1 MTDELAGVVE
11 RFLGHKKALG
21 RKYHSEQ
28 QELRLLVRFAIQR
41 GISRLDELTPSLL
54 EDFLGSRPRH
64 RPRSFNHLL
73 GAVRCFLD
81 WAISNELMAASPLR
95 TTRRHLVAAPVHLR
109 HRTGEAAARHRRGTA
124 RQLARTAARRDLP
137 HHLRALLW
145 PRPPRGRGLRATP
158 R

>member
-1 MTDELAGVVE
+1 MTGELAGVVE

-64 RPRSFNHLL
+64 RPRSKV
-73 GAVRCFLD
+73 VRRALK
-81 WAISNELMAASPLR
+81 APPSELAGSGPHGQRLR
-95 TTRRHLVAAPVHLR
+95 ERRHL
-109 HRTGEAAARHRRGTA
+109 
-124 RQLARTAARRDLP
+124 
-137 HHLRALLW
+137 
-145 PRPPRGRGLRATP
+145 PPP
-158 R
+158 EQ

>member
-1 MTDELAGVVE
+1 MTDELAGAVE

-41 GISRLDELTPSLL
+41 GISRLDKLTPSLL

-81 WAISNELMAASPLR
+81 WAVSNELMAASPLR
-95 TTRRHLVAAPVHLR
+95 TTRRRV
-109 HRTGEAAARHRRGTA
+109 T
-124 RQLARTAARRDLP
+124 
-137 HHLRALLW
+137 
-145 PRPPRGRGLRATP
+145 
-158 R
+158 